1 MKHALITGASSG
13 IGLQL
18 VISYLTA
25 GWHVTACGRDEEK
38 LKAAL
43 GNQTEHLRFCIFN
56 ISNRQD
62 VLRNTVQLKKIDLA
76 IFNAGTCEYIDDPQ
90 SFDGQL
96 FERVIQNN
104 VIGTGFC
111 LESILPK
118 INVGGQLGIVSSS
131 VTTLP
136 LTRAEAYGASK
147 SALDYLARTLAIDLA
162 PKNIDVSLIRPG
174 FVDTPLTQKN
184 TFKMPGIMSVEQAA
198 TLIIKGLH
206 QRKLEINFPHSF
218 FYILKGLSLL
228 PNILWRRIAIN
239 MVRQ

>member
-13 IGLQL
+13 IGMQL
-18 VISYLTA
+18 ATLYLGA
-25 GWHVTACGRDEEK
+25 GWQVTACGRDGEK

-43 GNQTEHLRFCIFN
+43 GDQTEHLRFCIFD
-56 ISNRQD
+56 ISHRQS
-62 VLRNTVQLKKIDLA
+62 VLSNTALLKNIDLA
-76 IFNAGTCEYIDDPQ
+76 IFNAGTCEYIDNPQ
-90 SFDGQL
+90 AFDGQL
-96 FERVIQNN
+96 FERVIHNN
-104 VIGTGFC
+104 VIGTGYC

-118 INVGGQLGIVSSS
+118 INKGGQLGIVSSS

-184 TFKMPGIMSVEQAA
+184 TFEMPGIISVEQAA
-198 TLIIKGLH
+198 TFISKGLQ
-206 QRKLEINFPHSF
+206 QRKLEINFPRSF
-218 FYILKGLSLL
+218 FYVLKGLSLL

-239 MVRQ
+239 MIRP